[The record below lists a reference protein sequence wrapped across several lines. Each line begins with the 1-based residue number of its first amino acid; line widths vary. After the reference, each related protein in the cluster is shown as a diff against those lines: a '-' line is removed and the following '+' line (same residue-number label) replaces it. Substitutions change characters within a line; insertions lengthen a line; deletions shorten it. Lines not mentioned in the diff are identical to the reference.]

1 MIQIQ
6 SAKLVEGTDYDSWV
20 QVFESQE
27 AIKMR
32 ADAGLKILAYGWN
45 AEKERVF
52 TVAEMDDPQTVQ
64 KMMQTSEAA
73 AIMAK
78 AGTDKSSME
87 MIPLPNGKPGIRNS

>member
-1 MIQIQ
+1 
-6 SAKLVEGTDYDSWV
+6 
-20 QVFESQE
+20 
-27 AIKMR
+27 MR

-45 AEKERVF
+45 VEKERVF

-64 KMMQTSEAA
+64 KMMQTPEAG

-87 MIPLPNGKPGIRNS
+87 MIPLPNGKPGI

>member
-20 QVFESQE
+20 KVFESEE

-32 ADAGLKILAYGWN
+32 AEAGLKILAYGWN
-45 AEKERVF
+45 ADKERIF

-64 KMMQTSEAA
+64 KLMQTPEAS
-73 AIMAK
+73 AIMSK
-78 AGTDKSSME
+78 AGTDKASME
-87 MIPLPNGKPGIRNS
+87 MIPLPNGKPGI

>member
-6 SAKLVEGTDYDSWV
+6 SAKLVEGTDYDSWI

-64 KMMQTSEAA
+64 KMMQTPEA
-73 AIMAK
+73 AIMEK

-87 MIPLPNGKPGIRNS
+87 MIPLPNGKPGI

>member
-1 MIQIQ
+1 
-6 SAKLVEGTDYDSWV
+6 
-20 QVFESQE
+20 
-27 AIKMR
+27 MR

-64 KMMQTSEAA
+64 KMMQTPEAA

-78 AGTDKSSME
+78 ARTDKSSME
-87 MIPLPNGKPGIRNS
+87 IIPLPNVKPGIWNS

>member
-20 QVFESQE
+20 KVFESEE

-32 ADAGLKILAYGWN
+32 ANAGLKILAYGWN
-45 AEKERVF
+45 ADKERIF

-64 KMMQTSEAA
+64 KLMQTPEAA
-73 AIMAK
+73 AIMSK
-78 AGTDKSSME
+78 AGTDKASME
-87 MIPLPNGKPGIRNS
+87 MIPLPNGKPGI